1 MKDTLIKSTHFQ
13 IFKSIHSQINTFSNY
28 PMLEQTFYG
37 NSIHDWLISLIII
50 AAAFLLNKIIVL
62 LNKYVIQKL
71 TSKTKNRLDD
81 ILFRMLEAPVLLGV
95 ILFAIWIAAKRLE
108 LGAPVERAIFL
119 SFRVLTVINVTW
131 FVARLVNALLEEYIA
146 PKAADKNT
154 MKYLDNHLMSI
165 LRRAVLAIIWS
176 VGIIMALNNVGVNV
190 GTLIAGLSIGGL
202 AFALAAQD
210 TIKNIYGGFTIFTD
224 RPFRIGDRIKVDG
237 FDGFVEEIG
246 IRSTRIRTL
255 EKRLVT
261 IPNFKLVEASVENIS
276 EEPLRRVLL
285 KLGLTY
291 NTSPEKMNEAM
302 AILKDMP
309 NRVENVETKDIMVAF
324 TDFTDFS
331 LVITFVYFIRK
342 DADVMETPT
351 QVNSEVLRAFN
362 DAGLLFAFPT
372 QTLYIEKEG

>member
-1 MKDTLIKSTHFQ
+1 
-13 IFKSIHSQINTFSNY
+13 
-28 PMLEQTFYG
+28 MLEQTFY
-37 NSIHDWLISLIII
+37 NNTLHDWLISLIII
-50 AAAFLLNKIIVL
+50 AAAIVLNKTIVL
-62 LNKYVIQKL
+62 LNKHLIQKL

-81 ILFRMLEAPVLLGV
+81 ILFKMLQAPVLLGV

-108 LGAPVERAIFL
+108 LGAQAERAIYL
-119 SFRVLTVINVTW
+119 SFRVLTVINATW
-131 FVARLVNALLEEYIA
+131 FVARLVNALLEEYLA

-154 MKYLDNHLMSI
+154 LKYLDNHLMSI
-165 LRRAVLAIIWS
+165 LRRAILAIIWS
-176 VGIIMALNNVGVNV
+176 LGIIMALNNVGVNV

-255 EKRLVT
+255 EKRVVT

-276 EEPLRRVLL
+276 EEPLRRVLI

-291 NTSPEKMNEAM
+291 GTTPDKMNEAM
-302 AILKDMP
+302 GILKDMP
-309 NRVENVETKDIMVAF
+309 NRVENVAEKDIMVAF
-324 TDFTDFS
+324 TDFSNSS
-331 LVITFVYFIRK
+331 LDITFVYFVQK
-342 DADVMETPT
+342 DADVMEVPSK
-351 QVNSEVLRAFN
+351 VNFEILRAFN
-362 DAGLLFAFPT
+362 EAGLQFAFPT
-372 QTLYIEKEG
+372 QTLYLEKTTV

>member
-1 MKDTLIKSTHFQ
+1 
-13 IFKSIHSQINTFSNY
+13 
-28 PMLEQTFYG
+28 MLEQTFY
-37 NSIHDWLISLIII
+37 NNTLHDWLISLIII
-50 AAAFLLNKIIVL
+50 AAAIVLNKTIVL
-62 LNKYVIQKL
+62 LNKHLIQKL

-81 ILFRMLEAPVLLGV
+81 ILFKMLQAPVLLGV

-108 LGAPVERAIFL
+108 LGAQAERAIYL
-119 SFRVLTVINVTW
+119 SFRVLTVINATW
-131 FVARLVNALLEEYIA
+131 FVARLVNALLEEYLA

-154 MKYLDNHLMSI
+154 LKYLDNHLMSI
-165 LRRAVLAIIWS
+165 LRRAILAIIWS
-176 VGIIMALNNVGVNV
+176 LGIIMALNNVGVNV

-255 EKRLVT
+255 EKRVVT

-276 EEPLRRVLL
+276 EEPLRGVLI

-291 NTSPEKMNEAM
+291 GTTPDKMNEAM
-302 AILKDMP
+302 GILKDMP
-309 NRVENVETKDIMVAF
+309 NRVENVAEKDIMVAF
-324 TDFTDFS
+324 TDFSNSS
-331 LVITFVYFIRK
+331 LDITFVYFVQK
-342 DADVMETPT
+342 DADVMEVPSK
-351 QVNSEVLRAFN
+351 VNFEILRAFN
-362 DAGLLFAFPT
+362 EAGLQFAFPT
-372 QTLYIEKEG
+372 QTLYLEKTTV

>member
-1 MKDTLIKSTHFQ
+1 
-13 IFKSIHSQINTFSNY
+13 
-28 PMLEQTFYG
+28 MLEQTLYN
-37 NSIHDWLISLIII
+37 NSLHDWLISLIII
-50 AAAFLLNKIIVL
+50 IAALVLNKIIIL
-62 LNKYVIQKL
+62 LNKHFIQKL

-81 ILFRMLEAPVLLGV
+81 ILFKMLQAPVLLGV

-108 LGAPVERAIFL
+108 LGVQAERAIYL
-119 SFRVLTVINVTW
+119 SFRVLTVINITW
-131 FVARLVNALLEEYIA
+131 FIARLVNALLEEYLA

-154 MKYLDNHLMSI
+154 LKYLDNHLMSI
-165 LRRAVLAIIWS
+165 LRRAILAIIWS
-176 VGIIMALNNVGVNV
+176 FGIIMSLNNVGVNV

-291 NTSPEKMNEAM
+291 NTTPDKMNEAM
-302 AILKDMP
+302 SILMGIP
-309 NRVENVETKDIMVAF
+309 GRVENVEEKDSMVAF
-324 TDFTDFS
+324 TDFTNFA
-331 LVITFVYFIRK
+331 LVITFVYFVSK
-342 DADVMETPT
+342 DADVMDVPSK
-351 QVNSEVLRAFN
+351 VNFEILRAFN
-362 DAGLLFAFPT
+362 EAGLQFAFPT
-372 QTLYIEKEG
+372 QTIYIEKGLENKQ

>member
-1 MKDTLIKSTHFQ
+1 
-13 IFKSIHSQINTFSNY
+13 
-28 PMLEQTFYG
+28 MLEQSFYG
-37 NSIHDWLISLIII
+37 NSLHDWLISLIII

-62 LNKYVIQKL
+62 LNKHVIQRL

-81 ILFRMLEAPVLLGV
+81 ILFKMLEAPVLLGV

-108 LGAPVERAIFL
+108 LGAPVEKAIYL
-119 SFRVLTVINVTW
+119 SFRVLTVINITW

-176 VGIIMALNNVGVNV
+176 FGIIMALNNVGVNV

-291 NTSPEKMNEAM
+291 NTSPVKMNEAM

-324 TDFTDFS
+324 TDFTEYS
-331 LVITFVYFIRK
+331 LVITFVYFITK

-351 QVNSEVLRAFN
+351 KVNSEILSAFN
-362 DAGLLFAFPT
+362 AAGLQFAFPT
-372 QTLYIEKEG
+372 QTLYIEKEGK

>member
-1 MKDTLIKSTHFQ
+1 
-13 IFKSIHSQINTFSNY
+13 
-28 PMLEQTFYG
+28 MLEQTLYN
-37 NSIHDWLISLIII
+37 NSLHDWLISLIII
-50 AAAFLLNKIIVL
+50 AAALLLNKIIVL
-62 LNKYVIQKL
+62 VNKHVIQKL

-81 ILFRMLEAPVLLGV
+81 ILFKMLEAPVLLGV
-95 ILFAIWIAAKRLE
+95 ILFAIWIAAKRLQ

-119 SFRVLTVINVTW
+119 SFRVLTVINATW

-154 MKYLDNHLMSI
+154 LKYLDNHLMSI

-176 VGIIMALNNVGVNV
+176 LGIIMALNNVGVNV

-246 IRSTRIRTL
+246 IRSTRIRTM

-291 NTSPEKMNEAM
+291 NTSPGKMNEAM
-302 AILKDMP
+302 SILKDMP

-324 TDFTDFS
+324 TDFTDYS
-331 LVITFVYFIRK
+331 LVITFVYFITK

-351 QVNSEVLRAFN
+351 NVNSEILRAFN
-362 DAGLLFAFPT
+362 AAGLQFAYPT
-372 QTLYIEKEG
+372 QTVYIEKEEK

>member
-1 MKDTLIKSTHFQ
+1 
-13 IFKSIHSQINTFSNY
+13 
-28 PMLEQTFYG
+28 MLEQTLYN
-37 NSIHDWLISLIII
+37 NSLHDWLISLIII
-50 AAAFLLNKIIVL
+50 AAALLLNKIIVL
-62 LNKYVIQKL
+62 INKHVIQKL

-81 ILFRMLEAPVLLGV
+81 ILFKMLEAPVLLGV
-95 ILFAIWIAAKRLE
+95 ILFAIWIAAKRLQ
-108 LGAPVERAIFL
+108 LGAPVKRAIFL
-119 SFRVLTVINVTW
+119 SFRVLTVINATW

-154 MKYLDNHLMSI
+154 LKYLDNHLMSI

-176 VGIIMALNNVGVNV
+176 LGIIMALNNVGVNV

-291 NTSPEKMNEAM
+291 NTNPKKMNEAM

-331 LVITFVYFIRK
+331 LVITFVYFITK
-342 DADVMETPT
+342 DADVMEVPT
-351 QVNSEVLRAFN
+351 QVNSEILRAFN
-362 DAGLLFAFPT
+362 AAGLQFAFPT
-372 QTLYIEKEG
+372 QTVYIEKEGL